1 MTFYQGIMAWV
12 FALLLLFAPAVSAEH
27 ATPRL
32 MSDSPEYCAELLGRF
47 AALGPQVSSQS
58 RALAEEGRKL
68 CLEGQSRSGIAK
80 LRRALKEAQR
90 EE

>member
-1 MTFYQGIMAWV
+1 MAWV
-12 FALLLLFAPAVSAEH
+12 LALLLLFSPAVSAEQ
-27 ATPRL
+27 AAPRVI
-32 MSDSPEYCAELLGRF
+32 SDSPEYCAELMSRF
-47 AALGPQVSSQS
+47 AALGAQVSNQS

>member
-1 MTFYQGIMAWV
+1 
-12 FALLLLFAPAVSAEH
+12 
-27 ATPRL
+27 
-32 MSDSPEYCAELLGRF
+32 LGRF